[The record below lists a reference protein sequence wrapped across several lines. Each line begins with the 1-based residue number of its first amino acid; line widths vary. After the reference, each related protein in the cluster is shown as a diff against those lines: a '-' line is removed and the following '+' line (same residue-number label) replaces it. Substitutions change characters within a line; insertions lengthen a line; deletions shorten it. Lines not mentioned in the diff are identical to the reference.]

1 MFSKPSHA
9 STLSIWNEEIQAK
22 TEEWTTQ
29 TEIYCGTFF
38 WLQSF
43 GKRNSSLANSKVY
56 VLLYSFY
63 FVLFWIWGQFL
74 STSSWGLILG
84 GAIYRIVFF
93 FALRVWGAYIWKGL
107 LTWRGLFSEFYG
119 NTLCFSPKFCIIYC
133 FQMLNFVSSK
143 RERELFL
150 WNHLFPVNM
159 YSK

>member
-1 MFSKPSHA
+1 MQVLCLYETRKSKPRLKSELRKQKYTVA
-9 STLSIWNEEIQAK
+9 LFFDCNPLANVIVLWQIQKFMCYCTVFTLSYFEFEGNFWVQAL
-22 TEEWTTQ
+22 
-29 TEIYCGTFF
+29 G
-38 WLQSF
+38 
-43 GKRNSSLANSKVY
+43 G
-56 VLLYSFY
+56 LY
-63 FVLFWIWGQFL
+63 LEGQFI
-74 STSSWGLILG
+74 GLF
-84 GAIYRIVFF
+84 FF